1 VCAREDGIRR
11 SKDLRAEIGKFPNST
26 NERKQMSKMTTNKR
40 ISLISVAA
48 LGFGL
53 LSIVP
58 ASANS
63 LVASTVI
70 ATGNYNT
77 LSSTDTNPVAVD
89 HILNIASEISVS
101 GNTVTLAD
109 GTTAAAATVKS
120 IGLLSVSDIAGGLV
134 AGTTQTATLLSSGTL
149 TLITSAGAATVV
161 MGTVTGG
168 TISGTGIAAAGGFS
182 PTAVTYGDNNS
193 DFVFSVRPNP
203 GVTNMVVELYA
214 TNLAGATP
222 ASVLAGTDAGILT
235 GRINVTVVSASVAG
249 TLSATTSGVFYDSDG
264 TASSRTSDEV
274 YSGRGTSNYDT
285 AQYANVRARDAY
297 GSALTTGLLTASATN
312 GALVKIG
319 SGVTTPTAT
328 SDFYSAAL
336 DNVIVTVAAPARAG
350 LSTVVT
356 VSHNGTVIGT
366 KSYTFRGEVASI
378 TLSSAV
384 NGLRNNS
391 TAGTNTMTVVF
402 ADSAGTALPTAT
414 TAVPSAAFGTS
425 ASSAYALA
433 LTTDAT
439 TSVPA
444 GVVTF
449 TCPDLSSTGNAIA
462 TYVNVS
468 GTVITSNALPV
479 SCSKIAWKYTASY
492 DKAVYAPGEIA
503 TLTIAL
509 TDVDGRAAADSLTS
523 ASDNATDD
531 VVVISESQMTK
542 VGAAHV
548 ADDTR
553 STNGKLTYKYIVGQN
568 EGSYSNS
575 INLPQVN
582 TNNSLGTTG
591 AVTAGFTIKSA
602 TATVTNADVLKSI
615 VSLIASINKQIQ
627 ALQKLILRR

>member
-1 VCAREDGIRR
+1 
-11 SKDLRAEIGKFPNST
+11 
-26 NERKQMSKMTTNKR
+26 MSKKTMNKR
-40 ISLISVAA
+40 ISLISVTA
-48 LGFGL
+48 LGLGL
-53 LSIVP
+53 LSIAP
-58 ASANS
+58 AYANS
-63 LVASTVI
+63 LSAPTVI
-70 ATGNYNT
+70 GSGNANT
-77 LSSTDTNPVAVD
+77 LSSTNTNPVPVD
-89 HILNIASEISVS
+89 HILNIASELSVT
-101 GNTVTLAD
+101 GATTAT
-109 GTTAAAATVKS
+109 GTTAADSKS
-120 IGLLSVSDIAGGLV
+120 VGLLSVSDISAGLV
-134 AGTTQTATLLSSGTL
+134 AGTTQTATLLSTGTL
-149 TLITSAGAATVV
+149 SVLTSAGAATVV
-161 MGTVTGG
+161 MVTVTGG
-168 TISGTGIAAAGGFS
+168 TISATGVSAPGGFS
-182 PTAVTYGDNNS
+182 PTAVTFGDS
-193 DFVFSVRPNP
+193 DADFAVSVRPNS
-203 GVTNMVVELYA
+203 GSTNMVVELYS
-214 TNLAGATP
+214 TNLSGATP
-222 ASVLAGTDAGILT
+222 ANVFDGTNAGILT
-235 GRINVTVVSASVAG
+235 GRINVTVVAASTAG

-336 DNVIVTVAAPARAG
+336 DNVIVTVAAPAKAG

-356 VSHNGTVIGT
+356 VSLNGTVVGT

-378 TLSSAV
+378 TLSAAV

-414 TAVPSAAFGTS
+414 TAVPSSAFGTS
-425 ASSAYALA
+425 AASGYALA

-439 TSVPA
+439 TSVPS

-462 TYVNVS
+462 TYVNIS

-479 SCSKIAWKYTASY
+479 SCSKIAFRYTAGY

-503 TLTIAL
+503 TLTISL

-523 ASDNATDD
+523 ASDNATHL
-531 VVVISESQMTK
+531 VAVISESQMTK
-542 VGAAHV
+542 VGAAHA

-553 STNGKLTYKYIVGQN
+553 STNGKLAYKYIVGQN

-582 TNNSLGTTG
+582 ANNAAGTTG
-591 AVTAGFTIKSA
+591 AVTAGFTIKASSS
-602 TATVTNADVLKSI
+602 VVSNADVLKSI
-615 VSLIASINKQIQ
+615 VALIASINKQIQ
-627 ALQKLILRR
+627 ALQKLILARR

>member
-1 VCAREDGIRR
+1 
-11 SKDLRAEIGKFPNST
+11 
-26 NERKQMSKMTTNKR
+26 
-40 ISLISVAA
+40 
-48 LGFGL
+48 
-53 LSIVP
+53 
-58 ASANS
+58 
-63 LVASTVI
+63 
-70 ATGNYNT
+70 
-77 LSSTDTNPVAVD
+77 
-89 HILNIASEISVS
+89 
-101 GNTVTLAD
+101 
-109 GTTAAAATVKS
+109 
-120 IGLLSVSDIAGGLV
+120 
-134 AGTTQTATLLSSGTL
+134 
-149 TLITSAGAATVV
+149 
-161 MGTVTGG
+161 
-168 TISGTGIAAAGGFS
+168 
-182 PTAVTYGDNNS
+182 
-193 DFVFSVRPNP
+193 
-203 GVTNMVVELYA
+203 MVVELYS
-214 TNLAGATP
+214 TNLDAATAP
-222 ASVLAGTDAGILT
+222 TLLDGTYTGILT
-235 GRINVTVVSASVAG
+235 GRINVTVASASVAG

-264 TASSRTSDEV
+264 TAEARTSDQV

-336 DNVIVTVAAPARAG
+336 DNVIVTVAAPAKAG

-356 VSHNGTVIGT
+356 VSLNGTVVGT
-366 KSYTFRGEVASI
+366 KSFTFRGEVASI
-378 TLSSAV
+378 TLSAAV

-425 ASSAYALA
+425 AASAYTLA

-439 TSVPA
+439 TSVPS

-462 TYVNVS
+462 TYVNIS

-479 SCSKIAWKYTASY
+479 SCSKIAYRYTAGY
-492 DKAVYAPGEIA
+492 DKAVYAPGDIA
-503 TLTIAL
+503 TLTISL

-523 ASDNATDD
+523 AADNATHL
-531 VVVISESQMTK
+531 VAVISESQMTK
-542 VGAAHV
+542 VGAAHA

-582 TNNSLGTTG
+582 ANNTAGTTG
-591 AVTAGFTIKSA
+591 AVTAGFTIKAS
-602 TATVTNADVLKSI
+602 TSVVSNADVLKSI
-615 VSLIASINKQIQ
+615 VALIASINKQIQ
-627 ALQKLILRR
+627 ALQKLILARR